1 MAKKKKKKL
10 LRSCVSFFFFALVS
24 DNSGY
29 FQLTGKYILKS
40 VLLFR
45 LELLNE
51 HKENIFCLP

>member
-1 MAKKKKKKL
+1 MAKKKKIAKKL
-10 LRSCVSFFFFALVS
+10 CKLFFFALVS

-29 FQLTGKYILKS
+29 FRLTGKYILKS
-40 VLLFR
+40 VLFFC